1 MEEIYTWIRNIVIY
15 MIINTIVMNLLGN
28 KSYKKY
34 ASIVSGMILV
44 LIVISPLIK
53 IMNLEAN
60 LDYYIKSNDFA
71 VETSNFKSNLSQ
83 MEEKQVDIIF
93 SEYKEKIRTQVEDL
107 LSKEKV
113 HMESFQ
119 VQFDQ
124 EPTSQTFGE
133 MIRMDIN
140 ASMGNNEE
148 EGAKKRLRIE
158 DIEVT
163 KIIIGEDRNAL
174 EQKVPSPL
182 EIEIKKQLSD
192 FYNMEQDNINIS
204 IQGG

>member
-34 ASIVSGMILV
+34 VSIVSGMILV

-53 IMNLEAN
+53 LMNLEAN
-60 LDYYIKSNDFA
+60 LDYFIEANDFA
-71 VETSNFKSNLSQ
+71 VETSNFKNDLSQ
-83 MEEKQVDIIF
+83 MEEQQVDIIF
-93 SEYKEKIRTQVEDL
+93 AEYKEKIRTHVEEL

-113 HMESFQ
+113 KVESFR

-124 EPTSQTFGE
+124 EPTSTTFGE
-133 MIRMDIN
+133 MIQMDI
-140 ASMGNNEE
+140 AARMENNED
-148 EGAKKRLRIE
+148 EGEKRSLQIE
-158 DIEVT
+158 DIEVS
-163 KIIIGEDRNAL
+163 KIIIGENGNKN
-174 EQKVPSPL
+174 EENVPSPL
-182 EIEIKKQLSD
+182 EIEIKNQLSD
-192 FYNMEQDNINIS
+192 FYNMEQDNIIIS